1 MQSKCVLYRYRV
13 FVCFLLSYLTLTI
26 LTKVSPPLMHMHLAT
41 RPASFFWDVLG
52 QAVIDVTFEY
62 FWAIYSGACGAC
74 HEVFLHSRSWGL
86 LWDAAQPAAARP
98 FRCQGM
104 PFKIESY
111 LVIPPYLPDHW
122 LSAIF
127 QFWSRWGIVLPPG
140 CEASLMA
147 SAFSDKAIRQLPNQ
161 ARRASGRSRLGFVWT
176 HGVYSEPTGGL
187 QGPTGAYTVHLVKS
201 TGSLCFENG
210 QVFWNSIHP
219 YFIQVP
225 DLVPDLLSLASAT
238 CTGETI
244 LRPSLAQCHGP
255 LRGPVTRHSN
265 ESGSNGFFVY
275 VCVLSTGHVK
285 SQWLDL
291 MIIGTI
297 NVMVLRCS

>member
-1 MQSKCVLYRYRV
+1 MVEVDWVSSEHMGSTGGLQAAYR
-13 FVCFLLSYLTLTI
+13 
-26 LTKVSPPLMHMHLAT
+26 
-41 RPASFFWDVLG
+41 
-52 QAVIDVTFEY
+52 
-62 FWAIYSGACGAC
+62 
-74 HEVFLHSRSWGL
+74 
-86 LWDAAQPAAARP
+86 
-98 FRCQGM
+98 
-104 PFKIESY
+104 
-111 LVIPPYLPDHW
+111 
-122 LSAIF
+122 
-127 QFWSRWGIVLPPG
+127 
-140 CEASLMA
+140 
-147 SAFSDKAIRQLPNQ
+147 
-161 ARRASGRSRLGFVWT
+161 
-176 HGVYSEPTGGL
+176 GL